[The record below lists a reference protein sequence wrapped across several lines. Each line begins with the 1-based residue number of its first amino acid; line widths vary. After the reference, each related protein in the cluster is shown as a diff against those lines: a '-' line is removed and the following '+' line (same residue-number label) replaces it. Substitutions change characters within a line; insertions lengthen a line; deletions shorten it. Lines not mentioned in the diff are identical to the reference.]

1 MITREASFKIKER
14 VMVFATSSKAVTST
28 SASGQVIAGMV
39 MASSFTKL
47 ESAMKAP
54 G

>member
-1 MITREASFKIKER
+1 MISREASFKTLER
-14 VMVFATSSKAVTST
+14 VMVSATSSKAVTST
-28 SASGQVIAGMV
+28 SANGQVIAGMA

-47 ESAMKAP
+47 ESAMRAV